1 MNYEDASRLSLILSV
16 SKLDN
21 IFQILNLLEKN
32 VVKLDILKNT
42 VLIVDDNPA
51 VLSALGQLLEY
62 EVEKVI
68 GIKSPEL
75 IPGIIETREVDVFL
89 MDMNFKRGA
98 TDGQEGIRW
107 LKSIL
112 QDDPDAVVLMITAY
126 GELELAIEAMKCG
139 ATDFI
144 AKPWDNEKLVATV
157 RSGIMLKESRKK
169 VRQLKS
175 KQDHLSHYIDA
186 GHEKLYGRSPEML
199 RVQETI
205 RKVAPSDS
213 NVLILGENGTGKELV
228 AREIH
233 QASVRSNEVFVH
245 VDLGA
250 ISESL
255 FESEL
260 FGHTRGA
267 FTDAKTDKP
276 GRIEIASGGTLFL
289 DEIGNLHPAMQTKL
303 LNVLQNREIYR
314 IGSNKAQPADFRLIS
329 ATNQNLPELIS
340 EKRFREDLYYRINT
354 IEITAPP
361 LRVRGQDIID
371 LANYFLEKYRLKH
384 QRTGLL
390 FSGDALDAIQK
401 NPWPGNVRQLQHS
414 VERAVLLADGRKIEA
429 GDIFPDASG
438 SAKLAETR
446 RPTLAELEEITIRE
460 SIQKNGGN
468 LAKVSRELGV
478 ARSTLY
484 NKLKTYGI

>member
-1 MNYEDASRLSLILSV
+1 M
-16 SKLDN
+16 
-21 IFQILNLLEKN
+21 KN
-32 VVKLDILKNT
+32 K

-68 GIKSPEL
+68 GIKSPVL
-75 IPGIIETREVDVFL
+75 IPGIFETQEIDVII
-89 MDMNFKRGA
+89 MDMNFSRGA
-98 TDGQEGIRW
+98 TDGKEGITW
-107 LKSIL
+107 LKRIL
-112 QDDPDAVVLMITAY
+112 QDDPDAVVVMITAY
-126 GELELAIEAMKCG
+126 GEMELAIEAMKSG
-139 ATDFI
+139 ATDFV
-144 AKPWDNEKLVATV
+144 AKPWDNEKLLATV
-157 RSGIMLKESRKK
+157 RSGIMLRESRKK

-175 KQDHLSHYIDA
+175 KQDHLSSYIDT
-186 GHEKLYGRSPEML
+186 GHEMLYGKSAAVL

-213 NVLILGENGTGKELV
+213 NVLVLGENGTGKELI

-233 QASVRSNEVFVH
+233 RASSRSDEVFVH

-260 FGHTRGA
+260 FGHVRGA
-267 FTDAKTDKP
+267 FTDAKADKP

-289 DEIGNLHPAMQTKL
+289 DEIGNLQPAMQTKL

-314 IGSNKAQPADFRLIS
+314 IGSNKAQLADFRLIS
-329 ATNQNLPELIS
+329 ATNQDIQKMIREM
-340 EKRFREDLYYRINT
+340 KFREDLYYRINT

-361 LRVRGQDIID
+361 LRERGWDIID
-371 LANYFLEKYRLKH
+371 LANFFLEKYCVKHSRL
-384 QRTGLL
+384 GLL
-390 FSGDALDAIQK
+390 FSPEALEAIQ
-401 NPWPGNVRQLQHS
+401 NNQWPGNVRQLQHS
-414 VERAVLLADGRKIEA
+414 IERAVLMADGRKIKS
-429 GDIFPDASG
+429 GDILPGASDQDLTNG
-438 SAKLAETR
+438 AR
-446 RPTLAELEEITIRE
+446 RPTLAQLEEISIRD
-460 SIQKNGGN
+460 SIQRNGGN
-468 LAKVSRELGV
+468 LSKVARELGV

>member
-1 MNYEDASRLSLILSV
+1 M
-16 SKLDN
+16 
-21 IFQILNLLEKN
+21 KN
-32 VVKLDILKNT
+32 S

-68 GIKSPEL
+68 GIKSPGL
-75 IPGIIETREVDVFL
+75 IPGITETQEIDL
-89 MDMNFKRGA
+89 IIMDMNFSRGA
-98 TDGQEGIRW
+98 TDGQEGIIW
-107 LKSIL
+107 LKRIL
-112 QDDPDAVVLMITAY
+112 QDDHDAVVLMITAY
-126 GELELAIEAMKCG
+126 GEMELAIEAMKCG
-139 ATDFI
+139 AIDFI

-157 RSGIMLKESRKK
+157 RSSLMLKESRRK
-169 VRQLKS
+169 VKQLKS
-175 KQDHLSHYIDA
+175 KQDHLSGYIDS
-186 GHEKLYGRSPEML
+186 GHEKLYGRSSEMQ
-199 RVQETI
+199 RVHETI

-213 NVLILGENGTGKELV
+213 NVLVLGENGTGKELI

-233 QASVRSNEVFVH
+233 QASNRSNEVFVH

-289 DEIGNLHPAMQTKL
+289 DEIGNLQPTMQTKL

-314 IGSNKAQPADFRLIS
+314 IGSNKPQAADFRLIS
-329 ATNQNLPELIS
+329 ATNQDLRASID

-354 IEITAPP
+354 IEITSPP
-361 LRVRGQDIID
+361 LRERGQDIID
-371 LANYFLEKYRLKH
+371 LAHYFLEKYRAKH
-384 QRTGLL
+384 MRQGLL
-390 FSGDALDAIQK
+390 FSTGALKAIQD
-401 NPWPGNVRQLQHS
+401 NQWPGNVRQLQHS
-414 VERAVLLADGRKIEA
+414 VERAVLLADGRKIESR
-429 GDIFPDASG
+429 DILPGASDNPLHDEI
-438 SAKLAETR
+438 K
-446 RPTLAELEEITIRE
+446 RPTLADLEEITIRD
-460 SIQKNGGN
+460 SIQRNGGN
-468 LAKVSRELGV
+468 LSKAARELGV

-484 NKLKTYGI
+484 NKMKTFGI

>member
-1 MNYEDASRLSLILSV
+1 
-16 SKLDN
+16 
-21 IFQILNLLEKN
+21 
-32 VVKLDILKNT
+32 LDILKNS
-42 VLIVDDNPA
+42 VLIIDDNPA

-68 GIKSPEL
+68 GIKSPDL
-75 IPGIIETREVDVFL
+75 IPGIIETQEVDVFL
-89 MDMNFKRGA
+89 MDMNFKRGE

-107 LKSIL
+107 LKTIL
-112 QDDPDAVVLMITAY
+112 KNDPDAVVLMITAY
-126 GELELAIEAMKCG
+126 GEMELAIEAMKCG

-144 AKPWDNEKLVATV
+144 AKPWDNEKLVSTV

-169 VRQLKS
+169 IRQLKS

-213 NVLILGENGTGKELV
+213 NVLVLGENGTGKELV
-228 AREIH
+228 ARGIH
-233 QASVRSNEVFVH
+233 QASHRSNEVFVH

-267 FTDAKTDKP
+267 FTDARTDKP

-289 DEIGNLHPAMQTKL
+289 DELGNLQPAMQTKL

-314 IGSNKAQPADFRLIS
+314 IGSNRPRVTDFRLIC
-329 ATNQNLPELIS
+329 ATNQDLHEMIS
-340 EKRFREDLYYRINT
+340 DKRFREDLYYRINT

-361 LRVRGQDIID
+361 LRERGQDIID
-371 LANYFLEKYRLKH
+371 LANYFLEKYSVKH
-384 QRTGLL
+384 HRPGLV
-390 FSGDALDAIQK
+390 FSGEALEAILD
-401 NPWPGNVRQLQHS
+401 NSWPGNVRQLQHS
-414 VERAVLLADGRKIEA
+414 VERAVLMADGPKIQTS
-429 GDIFPDASG
+429 DILPDASD
-438 SAKLAETR
+438 SQSQVEKR
-446 RPTLAELEEITIRE
+446 RPTLAELEEIAIRE

-468 LAKVSRELGV
+468 LSKAARELGV

-484 NKLKTYGI
+484 NKMKTYGI

>member
-1 MNYEDASRLSLILSV
+1 M
-16 SKLDN
+16 
-21 IFQILNLLEKN
+21 KN
-32 VVKLDILKNT
+32 S
-42 VLIVDDNPA
+42 VLIVDDNQA
-51 VLSALGQLLEY
+51 VLSALAQLLEY

-68 GIKSPEL
+68 GIKSPGL
-75 IPGIIETREVDVFL
+75 IPGIIETQEIDVII
-89 MDMNFKRGA
+89 MDMNFSRGS
-98 TDGQEGIRW
+98 TDGQEGITW
-107 LKSIL
+107 LKRIL
-112 QDDPDAVVLMITAY
+112 KDDPDAVVLMITAY
-126 GELELAIEAMKCG
+126 GEMDLAIEAMKSG

-144 AKPWDNEKLVATV
+144 AKPWDNDKLVATV
-157 RSGIMLKESRKK
+157 RSGIMLKESR
-169 VRQLKS
+169 RQVKTLKS

-186 GHEKLYGRSPEML
+186 GHEKLYGKSSEMY

-213 NVLILGENGTGKELV
+213 NVLVLGENGTGKELI

-233 QASVRSNEVFVH
+233 QASSRSNEVFVH

-289 DEIGNLHPAMQTKL
+289 DEIGNLQPAMQTKL

-314 IGSNKAQPADFRLIS
+314 IGSNKPQAANFRLIS
-329 ATNQNLPELIS
+329 ATNQDLHALIS
-340 EKRFREDLYYRINT
+340 GKRFREDLYYRINT
-354 IEITAPP
+354 IELTAPP
-361 LRVRGQDIID
+361 LRDRGQDIID

-384 QRTGLL
+384 KRPGLL
-390 FSGDALDAIQK
+390 FSPGALDAIQG
-401 NPWPGNVRQLQHS
+401 NQWPGNVRQLQHS
-414 VERAVLLADGRKIEA
+414 VERAVLMADERKIKA
-429 GDIFPDASG
+429 SDIFPGATGPPIPDELS
-438 SAKLAETR
+438 
-446 RPTLAELEEITIRE
+446 RPTLAQLEEISIRD
-460 SIQKNGGN
+460 SIQRNGGN
-468 LAKVSRELGV
+468 LAKAARELGV

-484 NKLKTYGI
+484 NKMKSYGI